1 MGRVEACP
9 SMEEGLP
16 PIAAMKDDSRQSD
29 SDTEQQHNDYYNSS
43 NVEELRTRLR
53 ERDEQLVTLKDDKA
67 GCMRQILDLKDQLYQ
82 LQFDV
87 EDSNSAKANDANQWQ
102 TKLQQSKR
110 ELDSVKLALGEATKQ
125 NEHSTALKE
134 IIQTLEKENHL
145 VKLEKESLEKDLE
158 KYNDDSATTKNEEIA
173 SLQEEL
179 CAFALRERELQDAN
193 TQLTSCLKQERE
205 NSTEGKQLSEQELVT
220 LRNTIRSKDDV
231 IQSLQSRVEKG
242 QEDMT
247 SLEVELDILRAK
259 STKQEEE
266 ELKKSKEQTNEIGN
280 LWKVNDE
287 MSKIIEGQS
296 HKMEELTSKLDQ
308 KKREYKEQQVL
319 LKKREEEVLELKAQ
333 LENKAD
339 ALERSGS
346 ESHSRVAALE
356 VKLQAVNE
364 KVDELTASLHE
375 AMEEVDDLQAD
386 VVFKDGKIANLERQ
400 IEEASSLL
408 SEASPRPPSP
418 VKDLGGN
425 KFARLRKE
433 IENISKE
440 RIQLESEHSNE
451 IAILKSSNV
460 AEVAALEKK
469 LEDANNKVESL
480 SKQLKEE
487 TARSLYM
494 STSIE
499 ELEKTKDDLSKEVN
513 QIRDVMSELDE
524 QEDAELEELRGKVK
538 GLKAEKTK
546 LAEELKEA
554 QSALISL
561 EESRPSNLQ
570 QMVESISQE
579 LATCKEQVATSE
591 STLNIAMQKK
601 EMEIS
606 DLKSELSSRSLYA
619 NELKNEVESLQRHV
633 EHGPSKRNYGMAIDP
648 EWYEPDT
655 ISQLKTQVSSLT
667 KEKTM
672 IERELRAKLEARDT
686 TIGSLVLSA
695 TKQEANIATMKA
707 EVGHLKTLVETKDL
721 ELNGADSTMNNEEA
735 HLLKKRNNDMTM
747 ELKQANRNL
756 ALVTQELECA
766 KSQLETMKEMPD
778 VQDLAG
784 RLAVSEQA
792 LKVGSNVQVKERDAA
807 IANLLQSLQANQEV
821 ISNLR
826 MDIDSFKEKLRDSK
840 EENKRLQHE
849 SEIFA
854 EQIIEQDVEFEALI
868 ASVAEKDSQIE
879 KLQKEVSSSSS
890 SEDIHT
896 IKNLQ
901 MKLKQLE
908 SEKNRNLERIDEVEF
923 QLEETES
930 KLKDLEVEIA
940 KNDGFELEK
949 LQLELKNALTEKD
962 LVETKLNKQID
973 SIRKLR
979 NHAVEEFELKLKE
992 RDDQIAALEK
1002 ELLDL
1007 KQKIDDDD
1015 IFDEVGLD
1023 GNQVSN
1029 TTKDELEYKIQ
1040 ALEAEIQ
1047 SLRATTE
1054 SAQVEELQKQLAE
1067 SERMRGVLEMNR
1079 TIFNSGKDGE
1089 IDRLRQELSDA
1100 KEDRSKRELDQMA
1113 LLKKLDA
1120 ENEEI
1125 REEFTTRMREKN
1137 SRITALEQTLAA
1149 QEQVVGTMSNEM
1161 DQLQNGMEKVSIQRR
1176 AEIEEMQQE
1185 LMDYTSKSTKLERE
1199 VMTLSMKLDESKL
1212 KYKTKVEKLKERI
1225 SELESESPLERITR
1239 PDRDDT
1245 NQREKLKE
1253 KADHLK
1259 WLNTS
1264 LKEENEKLKRKLE
1277 AAKVSMTRAEEEM
1290 QSKSSKNNDK
1300 WRTVALQDQVAMLSK
1315 RVVELEEEAEAKN
1328 GRSPIK
1334 AHGSPVLRPS
1344 LRKGT
1349 TSRYSTPSSSTPR
1362 DLPRVNL
1369 DEQQMYPD
1377 NHELLSKSE
1386 EEDEDAANIVTP
1398 ALPRPSMTNEKDKSK
1413 SKSRFG
1419 FGKKSSKGITSPRDD
1434 ESQSTSNYNF

>member
-1 MGRVEACP
+1 
-9 SMEEGLP
+9 
-16 PIAAMKDDSRQSD
+16 
-29 SDTEQQHNDYYNSS
+29 
-43 NVEELRTRLR
+43 
-53 ERDEQLVTLKDDKA
+53 
-67 GCMRQILDLKDQLYQ
+67 
-82 LQFDV
+82 
-87 EDSNSAKANDANQWQ
+87 
-102 TKLQQSKR
+102 
-110 ELDSVKLALGEATKQ
+110 
-125 NEHSTALKE
+125 
-134 IIQTLEKENHL
+134 
-145 VKLEKESLEKDLE
+145 
-158 KYNDDSATTKNEEIA
+158 
-173 SLQEEL
+173 
-179 CAFALRERELQDAN
+179 
-193 TQLTSCLKQERE
+193 
-205 NSTEGKQLSEQELVT
+205 
-220 LRNTIRSKDDV
+220 
-231 IQSLQSRVEKG
+231 
-242 QEDMT
+242 
-247 SLEVELDILRAK
+247 
-259 STKQEEE
+259 
-266 ELKKSKEQTNEIGN
+266 
-280 LWKVNDE
+280 
-287 MSKIIEGQS
+287 
-296 HKMEELTSKLDQ
+296 
-308 KKREYKEQQVL
+308 
-319 LKKREEEVLELKAQ
+319 
-333 LENKAD
+333 
-339 ALERSGS
+339 
-346 ESHSRVAALE
+346 
-356 VKLQAVNE
+356 
-364 KVDELTASLHE
+364 
-375 AMEEVDDLQAD
+375 
-386 VVFKDGKIANLERQ
+386 
-400 IEEASSLL
+400 
-408 SEASPRPPSP
+408 
-418 VKDLGGN
+418 
-425 KFARLRKE
+425 
-433 IENISKE
+433 
-440 RIQLESEHSNE
+440 LESEHSNE
-451 IAILKSSNV
+451 VAMLKTSNA

-513 QIRDVMSELDE
+513 QIRDVMNELDE

-538 GLKAEKTK
+538 ELEAEKTK

-619 NELKNEVESLQRHV
+619 NELKNEVELLQRHV

-695 TKQEANIATMKA
+695 TKQEANIAAMKA
-707 EVGHLKTLVETKDL
+707 EVGHLKTLVETKSL
-721 ELNGADSTMNNEEA
+721 ELNGVDSTMNNEEA

-1137 SRITALEQTLAA
+1137 ARITALEQTLAA

-1290 QSKSSKNNDK
+1290 QTKSSKNNDK

-1334 AHGSPVLRPS
+1334 AQAGSPVLRPS

-1386 EEDEDAANIVTP
+1386 EEDEGAANIVTP

-1434 ESQSTSNYNF
+1434 GSQSTSNYNF

>member
-1 MGRVEACP
+1 MAKL
-9 SMEEGLP
+9 MDKTQL
-16 PIAAMKDDSRQSD
+16 
-29 SDTEQQHNDYYNSS
+29 SS
-43 NVEELRTRLR
+43 IFSFFF
-53 ERDEQLVTLKDDKA
+53 TLL
-67 GCMRQILDLKDQLYQ
+67 Q
-82 LQFDV
+82 QFDV
-87 EDSNSAKANDANQWQ
+87 EESTSAKANDANQWQ

-110 ELDSVKLALGEATKQ
+110 ELDSVKLALAEATKQ
-125 NEHSTALKE
+125 GEESAALKE
-134 IIQTLEKENHL
+134 IIQSLEKENHA

-173 SLQEEL
+173 SLQEEI
-179 CAFALRERELQDAN
+179 AALKQRESELQDCN
-193 TQLTSCLKQERE
+193 TH
-205 NSTEGKQLSEQELVT
+205 GKQLSEQEIVV
-220 LRNTIRSKDDV
+220 LRNTIRTKDDI
-231 IQSLQSRVEKG
+231 IQSLQSRVEKS
-242 QEDMT
+242 QKDMT
-247 SLEVELDILRAK
+247 SLEVELDVLRAK
-259 STKQEEE
+259 STKRGEE
-266 ELKKSKEQTNEIGN
+266 ELKQKKEQKD
-280 LWKVNDE
+280 LWKLNDE

-296 HKMEELTSKLDQ
+296 HKMEELTAKLEEREIED
-308 KKREYKEQQVL
+308 KKQQVL
-319 LKKREEEVLELKAQ
+319 LKKREAEVLELKAQ

-356 VKLQAVNE
+356 VELQAVNE
-364 KVDELTASLHE
+364 KVDELTASLHD

-408 SEASPRPPSP
+408 SEASPRPSP
-418 VKDLGGN
+418 VKESGGN
-425 KFARLRKE
+425 KFSRLRKE

-440 RIQLESEHSNE
+440 RIQLESEHSDE
-451 IAILKSSNV
+451 IAKLKSSHV

-469 LEDANNKVESL
+469 LEDANKQIESL
-480 SKQLKEE
+480 SRQLKDE
-487 TARSLYM
+487 TARSLCM

-499 ELEKTKDDLSKEVN
+499 ELEKTKNDLSNEVD
-513 QIRDVMSELDE
+513 QIRGVMNELDE
-524 QEDAELEELRGKVK
+524 QEDAELEELRGK
-538 GLKAEKTK
+538 LKNLQAEKTK
-546 LAEELKEA
+546 LADELKQA
-554 QSALISL
+554 QSALVAL
-561 EESRPSNLQ
+561 EESRPSN
-570 QMVESISQE
+570 MHEIVKSMSEE
-579 LATCKEQVATSE
+579 LATCKEQVATNE
-591 STLNIAMQKK
+591 SNLNLAMQKK

-606 DLKSELSSRSLYA
+606 DLKSELSSRTLYA
-619 NELKNEVESLQRHV
+619 NELKNEVQSLQRHL
-633 EHGPSKRNYGMAIDP
+633 EHGPAKRNYGMAIDP

-667 KEKTM
+667 KEKSM

-695 TKQEANIATMKA
+695 TKQEANIAA
-707 EVGHLKTLVETKDL
+707 LNSEVRHLKTLVEAKSL
-721 ELNGADSTMNNEEA
+721 ELDGIESTVNDEEA
-735 HLLKKRNNDMTM
+735 HLLKKRNNDLTM
-747 ELKQANRNL
+747 ELKQANRKL

-792 LKVGSNVQVKERDAA
+792 LKVGNNVQVKERDAA
-807 IANLLQSLQANQEV
+807 IANLLQSLQANEGV

-826 MDIDSFKEKLRDSK
+826 MDIDSFKEKLRESR

-849 SEIFA
+849 TEIFA

-879 KLQKEVSSSSS
+879 KLQMEVA
-890 SEDIHT
+890 SEEVQT
-896 IKNLQ
+896 IKSLQ
-901 MKLKQLE
+901 MKLKHLE
-908 SEKNRNLERIDEVEF
+908 SEKKRNLERIDEVEF

-930 KLKDLEVEIA
+930 KLKDMEAEMA
-940 KNDGFELEK
+940 NHDGFELEK
-949 LQLELKNALTEKD
+949 VQLELKNALTEKD

-979 NHAVEEFELKLKE
+979 NHAVEEFEVKLKE
-992 RDDQIAALEK
+992 RDDQISALEK

-1007 KQKIDDDD
+1007 KEKINDDD

-1023 GNQVSN
+1023 GNEASN
-1029 TTKDELEYKIQ
+1029 ATKDELEYKIQ
-1040 ALEAEIQ
+1040 ALEAELV

-1100 KEDRSKRELDQMA
+1100 KEDRSKRESDQMA
-1113 LLKKLDA
+1113 LIKKLDA

-1137 SRITALEQTLAA
+1137 AKITALEQTLAA

-1239 PDRDDT
+1239 PDMDGS
-1245 NQREKLKE
+1245 NQRESSKLKE
-1253 KADHLK
+1253 KAEHLK

-1264 LKEENEKLKRKLE
+1264 LKEENEKLKAKLD
-1277 AAKVSMTRAEEEM
+1277 AAKVALKRAEEEM

-1315 RVVELEEEAEAKN
+1315 RVVELEEEAAAKSR
-1328 GRSPIK
+1328 GSPIK
-1334 AHGSPVLRPS
+1334 SQAQAGSPVLRSS
-1344 LRKGT
+1344 LRKGAT
-1349 TSRYSTPSSSTPR
+1349 GRYSTPSPSIPR
-1362 DLPRVNL
+1362 ESPRVNL
-1369 DEQQMYPD
+1369 DEKQIYPD
-1377 NHELLSKSE
+1377 NHELLSKSDDDDE
-1386 EEDEDAANIVTP
+1386 EEDAANVVTP
-1398 ALPRPSMTNEKDKSK
+1398 ALPRSPMSNEKDKSK

-1419 FGKKSSKGITSPRDD
+1419 FGKKSSKGRDD
-1434 ESQSTSNYNF
+1434 GSQSTSNYDF

>member
-1 MGRVEACP
+1 
-9 SMEEGLP
+9 MEQE
-16 PIAAMKDDSRQSD
+16 
-29 SDTEQQHNDYYNSS
+29 
-43 NVEELRTRLR
+43 
-53 ERDEQLVTLKDDKA
+53 
-67 GCMRQILDLKDQLYQ
+67 
-82 LQFDV
+82 
-87 EDSNSAKANDANQWQ
+87 
-102 TKLQQSKR
+102 
-110 ELDSVKLALGEATKQ
+110 
-125 NEHSTALKE
+125 
-134 IIQTLEKENHL
+134 
-145 VKLEKESLEKDLE
+145 LE

-173 SLQEEL
+173 ALQQEISTL
-179 CAFALRERELQDAN
+179 KQREVELQDAN
-193 TQLTSCLKQERE
+193 TQLTSTVHELK
-205 NSTEGKQLSEQELVT
+205 NNTAEGKQSSEQELVT
-220 LRNTIRSKDDV
+220 LRNTIRSKEDV
-231 IQSLQSRVEKG
+231 IQRLQSRVEKG
-242 QEDMT
+242 QADMT
-247 SLEVELDILRAK
+247 FLEVELDGLRAK
-259 STKQEEE
+259 STKRDEE
-266 ELKKSKEQTNEIGN
+266 ELRHKKEQTDEMGK
-280 LWKVNDE
+280 LWKLNDE

-296 HKMEELTSKLDQ
+296 LKMEELNSKLDE
-308 KKREYKEQQVL
+308 KKMEYNEQRVL
-319 LKKREEEVLELKAQ
+319 LKKREGEVLELREQ
-333 LENKAD
+333 LESKAD

-356 VKLQAVNE
+356 VELQSMNE

-408 SEASPRPPSP
+408 SEASPRPSSP
-418 VKDLGGN
+418 VRESSN

-440 RIQLESEHSNE
+440 RIQLENEHSNE
-451 IAILKSSNV
+451 VAKLTSSNN

-469 LEDANNKVESL
+469 LQDANNQVEYL

-487 TARSLYM
+487 TERTLYL
-494 STSIE
+494 STSVE
-499 ELEKTKDDLSKEVN
+499 ELEKTKDDLSNEVD
-513 QIRDVMSELDE
+513 QIRAVMSELDD

-538 GLKAEKTK
+538 ELEDAKTK
-546 LAEELKEA
+546 LADELKEA
-554 QSALISL
+554 QSAIVAL
-561 EESRPSNLQ
+561 EESRPSNLHE
-570 QMVESISQE
+570 MVESMSQE
-579 LATCKEQVATSE
+579 LATCKKQVASSE
-591 STLNIAMQKK
+591 STLHLAMQKK
-601 EMEIS
+601 DMEIS

-633 EHGPSKRNYGMAIDP
+633 EHGPAKRNYGMAIDP

-667 KEKTM
+667 KEKNM
-672 IERELRAKLEARDT
+672 MERELRAKLEARDT

-695 TKQEANIATMKA
+695 TKQEANVAAMKA
-707 EVGHLKTLVETKDL
+707 EIGHLKTLVETKSL
-721 ELNGADSTMNNEEA
+721 ELNGMESSINKNEESQ
-735 HLLKKRNNDMTM
+735 LLKKRNNDLTM

-756 ALVTQELECA
+756 ASVSQELECA
-766 KSQLETMKEMPD
+766 KAQLETLKEMPD

-792 LKVGSNVQVKERDAA
+792 LKVGTNIQVKERDAA
-807 IANLLQSLQANQEV
+807 IANLLQSLQANEGV

-826 MDIDSFKEKLRDSK
+826 MEIDSFKEKLRDCK
-840 EENKRLQHE
+840 EENKRMQHE

-868 ASVAEKDSQIE
+868 ASVADKDSQIE
-879 KLQKEVSSSSS
+879 KLQKEASSSSS
-890 SEDIHT
+890 TEDIQT
-896 IKNLQ
+896 IKSLQ
-901 MKLKQLE
+901 MTIRQLE
-908 SEKNRNLERIDEVEF
+908 SEKKRNLERIDEVEF

-930 KLKDLEVEIA
+930 KLKDVEAENA
-940 KNDGFELEK
+940 KTDVFELEK

-979 NHAVEEFELKLKE
+979 NHAVEEFEAKLKE
-992 RDDQIAALEK
+992 RDDQISALEK

-1007 KQKIDDDD
+1007 KEKIDTDD

-1023 GNQVSN
+1023 GNDVIN
-1029 TTKDELEYKIQ
+1029 TTKGELQYKIQ
-1040 ALEAEIQ
+1040 LLEAELA

-1137 SRITALEQTLAA
+1137 AKITALEQTLAA
-1149 QEQVVGTMSNEM
+1149 QEQVVSTMSNEM

-1199 VMTLSMKLDESKL
+1199 VVTLSMKLDESKL

-1239 PDRDDT
+1239 PDRDDS
-1245 NQREKLKE
+1245 NQQENSKLKE

-1264 LKEENEKLKRKLE
+1264 LKEENEKLKVKLE
-1277 AAKVSMTRAEEEM
+1277 AAKVAMARAEEEM
-1290 QSKSSKNNDK
+1290 QSKSSKNSDK

-1315 RVVELEEEAEAKN
+1315 RVVELEEEAEAKSR
-1328 GRSPIK
+1328 RSPIK
-1334 AHGSPVLRPS
+1334 SSQAGSPVLRSS
-1344 LRKGT
+1344 LRNGT
-1349 TSRYSTPSSSTPR
+1349 SSRYSTPSSSLRNSP
-1362 DLPRVNL
+1362 PRVNL
-1369 DEQQMYPD
+1369 DKQNMYPD

-1386 EEDEDAANIVTP
+1386 EDDEDDANIVTP
-1398 ALPRPSMTNEKDKSK
+1398 APPRPSVTNEKEYKPK

-1419 FGKKSSKGITSPRDD
+1419 FGKKSSKGRDD
-1434 ESQSTSNYNF
+1434 GSQSTANYDF